1 MGAFSNTFSNTFSRG
16 TSSQVVSSEEIPS
29 GIYLTSLEDEF
40 LTEFGN
46 ENILLTEIE

>member
-16 TSSQVVSSEEIPS
+16 MSIQGALSEDLPS
-29 GIYLTSLEDEF
+29 GIYLTSLEDEY
-40 LTEFGN
+40 LTEVGD

>member
-16 TSSQVVSSEEIPS
+16 VSGQGLFSEQIPS

-40 LTEFGN
+40 LTEFGD
-46 ENILLTEIE
+46 ENILLTEI